1 MSAIHHMQ
9 FRTIYL
15 LNKIVAKIHL
25 QDVVVCSPNNVPKR
39 SGVAR
44 VLCNGVQIR
53 AQLRMPAPNPPQQS
67 PLFWRIK
74 LPLDE
79 FVLERIR
86 DPQLVKHPNEQQKQP
101 GPPQNGVK
109 QGLPN
114 RIVNAKTIQRMD
126 AQAVGRNQDHLPNG
140 NFGCL
145 VKAQCNFCTQTEG
158 QKMNFCARI
167 FFQKL
172 PQEFV
177 PIARQNRLTFIRPF
191 AFAKEN
197 QVDGHHS
204 PPFGHGLQ

>member
-1 MSAIHHMQ
+1 MP
-9 FRTIYL
+9 T
-15 LNKIVAKIHL
+15 
-25 QDVVVCSPNNVPKR
+25 PN
-39 SGVAR
+39 
-44 VLCNGVQIR
+44 
-53 AQLRMPAPNPPQQS
+53 APEQN

-79 FVLERIR
+79 FVFERIR
-86 DPQLVKHPNEQQKQP
+86 DPQLVQHSNEKQKQP
-101 GPPQNGVK
+101 RPPQNRVK

-114 RIVNAKTIQRMD
+114 WIVNAKPIQRMD
-126 AQAVGRNQDHLPNG
+126 AQAVRGNQDHLPNG
-140 NFGCL
+140 NFGRL
-145 VKAQCNFCTQTEG
+145 VEAQCNFGAQTEG

-197 QVDGHHS
+197 QVDGHYS

>member
-1 MSAIHHMQ
+1 
-9 FRTIYL
+9 
-15 LNKIVAKIHL
+15 
-25 QDVVVCSPNNVPKR
+25 
-39 SGVAR
+39 
-44 VLCNGVQIR
+44 
-53 AQLRMPAPNPPQQS
+53 MPAPNAPEQN

-74 LPLDE
+74 LPLNE
-79 FVLERIR
+79 FVLKGIR
-86 DPQLVKHPNEQQKQP
+86 DPQLVQHPNEQQKQP

-114 RIVNAKTIQRMD
+114 RIVNAKPIQRMD

-140 NFGCL
+140 NFGRL

-177 PIARQNRLTFIRPF
+177 PIAGKT
-191 AFAKEN
+191 
-197 QVDGHHS
+197 G
-204 PPFGHGLQ
+204 